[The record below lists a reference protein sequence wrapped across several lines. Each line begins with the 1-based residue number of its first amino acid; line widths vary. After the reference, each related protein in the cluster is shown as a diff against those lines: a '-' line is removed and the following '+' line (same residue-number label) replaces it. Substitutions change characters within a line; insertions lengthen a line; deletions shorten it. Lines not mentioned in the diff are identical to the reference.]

1 MTLVTRPCMLCGEM
15 SIPGP
20 APPLEDMAPRCEVCL
35 EVDEH
40 IRQMLAISGQKAL
53 KVPAA
58 RWRSPYM
65 CAACRARLVDL
76 LRRIIELE
84 KLEVAASV
92 GIDVPEGT
100 PA

>member
-1 MTLVTRPCMLCGEM
+1 MG
-15 SIPGP
+15 IPGP
-20 APPLEDMAPRCEVCL
+20 APPLEDMPPRCEVCL

-65 CAACRARLVDL
+65 CVTCRARLVDL
-76 LRRIIELE
+76 LRTVIEME
-84 KLEVAASV
+84 KLEAAAGV
-92 GIDVPEGT
+92 GVRVLPDIT
-100 PA
+100 S